1 MIKWPFLKLLPSI
14 TVHKVMDNDRYIQK
28 YGLTKFSKR
37 VQLIFNNFFEYKFGN
52 FSSMNIRP
60 FLIIHYF
67 CFLQAKANGHFSA
80 YKIQF
85 DFISR
90 VSNKIKKIV

>member
-37 VQLIFNNFFEYKFGN
+37 EQLIFKNFFEYKFGN
-52 FSSMNIRP
+52 FSSMNIRS

-67 CFLQAKANGHFSA
+67 CQWRSA
-80 YKIQF
+80 EGPKGSLSPQ
-85 DFISR
+85 IS
-90 VSNKIKKIV
+90 